1 VSEKQREFH
10 DPYEGMSDE
19 EFEGEMA
26 QLFTR
31 GTTVVSLRV
40 PNQLL
45 KRTKDAAERHD
56 LPYQVLMKTLIEQ
69 GLNRV
74 DRIDAKAS

>member
-1 VSEKQREFH
+1 MAEKQQKFD

-40 PNQLL
+40 SKQLL
-45 KRTKDAAERHD
+45 KRVRDTAERHD